1 MRGDPG
7 VQGLH
12 STPIFGPNRQLL
24 GMCELML
31 SWPRFSFRKKAVSLV
46 VLAGAAACNGP
57 GPFDSKDPAASRLK
71 PENGGIV
78 TDPNDFSRIPVPPA
92 DGPRLLP
99 VAMTVAVMRKP
110 DPKAETIGYLRIG
123 AQVARSDKPVAN
135 EGCPDGWYAIRP
147 AGFVCAGPNATLKL
161 DHPLARAIQVEPDRT
176 KPMPYKYAFLRSIAP
191 NYMRVP
197 SKNEQ
202 FEYEMRLER
211 HLRNWTKLRSK
222 WDALDVGANDVP
234 LDEIG
239 VARGAIPE
247 HAKPMDENVRFG
259 GNGDDQVPWWLQ
271 GERRIPNISSFKA
284 PSFAVIADRL
294 KRHAGV
300 SLIGTFVAGPE
311 AQGRRFAIST
321 DARLIPAD
329 KLKAESGSPF
339 HGVDIRAVGLPVAFA
354 QKDGANYYDFS
365 GNSPV
370 RGDALTGREF
380 VPLNGNIKESG
391 GERFVQA
398 RSGRWLKSAEL
409 RTAAKSSRLPAWAN
423 RKAKWIEIS
432 IVNQTLVLWEGDVP
446 VYATLVSTGRD
457 GMGDPQKTLSTPT
470 GTFRVYQ
477 KHITTTMDSSVADH
491 EFELRD
497 VPWVMYFKSGYALH
511 AAYWHDDFGHVRSH
525 GCVNMSPIDARR
537 TFLWASPDVPEHWHA
552 AYVADGQEQGTIVYI
567 HA

>member
-1 MRGDPG
+1 
-7 VQGLH
+7 
-12 STPIFGPNRQLL
+12 
-24 GMCELML
+24 MCQLML
-31 SWPRFSFRKKAVSLV
+31 SRPRFRFRKEAASLA
-46 VLAGAAACNGP
+46 VLACAAACSGP
-57 GPFDSKDPAASRLK
+57 SPFDSKDPAASRLK

-78 TDPNDFSRIPVPPA
+78 ADPNDYSRVPVPPA
-92 DGPRLLP
+92 DGPQLAP
-99 VAMTVAVMRKP
+99 IAMTVAVMRKP
-110 DPKAETIGYLRIG
+110 DPKAETLGYLRVG
-123 AQVARSDKPVAN
+123 ARVARSEKPLGN

-147 AGFVCAGPNATLKL
+147 AGFVCAGQNATLKL

-191 NYMRVP
+191 NYMRIP
-197 SKNEQ
+197 SKSEQ

-211 HLRNWTKLRSK
+211 HLRNWTKLHHK

-234 LDEIG
+234 LDANGIAQG
-239 VARGAIPE
+239 GIPE
-247 HAKPMDENVRFG
+247 QARPMDENVRFG
-259 GNGDDQVPWWLQ
+259 GNGDDRVPWWLV

-311 AQGRRFAIST
+311 AQGRRFAIAA

-339 HGVDIRAVGLPVAFA
+339 HGVDIKSIGLPVAFA
-354 QKDGANYYDFS
+354 QKDGTYYYDLS
-365 GNSPV
+365 GSTPV
-370 RGDALTGREF
+370 RGAAVSGREF
-380 VPLNGNIKESG
+380 VALSGNIKASG

-398 RSGRWLKSAEL
+398 RSGQWLKSAEL
-409 RTAAKSSRLPAWAN
+409 RTAAKSSRLPGWAN
-423 RKAKWIEIS
+423 KKAKWIEIS
-432 IVNQTLVLWEGDVP
+432 IINQTLVLWEGDIP

-511 AAYWHDDFGHVRSH
+511 ASYWHDDFGHVRSH

-537 TFLWASPDVPEHWHA
+537 TFMWAAPDVPDHWHA
-552 AYVADGQEQGTIVYI
+552 AYVGDGQEQGTIVYI

>member
-1 MRGDPG
+1 
-7 VQGLH
+7 
-12 STPIFGPNRQLL
+12 
-24 GMCELML
+24 ML
-31 SWPRFSFRKKAVSLV
+31 SRSRLSFLSGVVSLTALV
-46 VLAGAAACNGP
+46 GVAACSEP
-57 GPFDSKDPAASRLK
+57 TPFASKDPAASRLK
-71 PENGGIV
+71 PENGGFV
-78 TDPNDFSRIPVPPA
+78 ADLNDFLQIPVPPA
-92 DGPRLLP
+92 DGPELAPL
-99 VAMTVAVMRKP
+99 AMTVAVMQKP
-110 DPKAETIGYLRIG
+110 DPKADTLGYLRVG
-123 AQVARSDKPVAN
+123 ARVARSQKPIGN
-135 EGCPDGWYAIRP
+135 EGCPEGWYAVRP
-147 AGFVCAGPNATLKL
+147 AGFVCAGSNATLKL
-161 DHPLARAIQVEPDRT
+161 DHPLARALRVEPDRS
-176 KPMPYKYAFLRSIAP
+176 KPMPYKYAFLRAIAP
-191 NYMRVP
+191 NYMRIP
-197 SKNEQ
+197 SKAEQ

-211 HLRNWTKLRSK
+211 HLRNFNKLRDK

-234 LDEIG
+234 LDLSG
-239 VARGAIPE
+239 NASGAIPE
-247 HAKPMDENVRFG
+247 HARPMNENLRFG

-271 GERRIPNISSFKA
+271 GDRRIPNISSFKT

-311 AQGRRFAIST
+311 AQARRFAIAT

-339 HGVDIRAVGLPVAFA
+339 HGVDIKQIGLPIAFA
-354 QKDGANYYDFS
+354 QKEGTRYYDFR
-365 GNSPV
+365 GGAPLP
-370 RGDALTGREF
+370 GDAVAGRDFLALT
-380 VPLNGNIKESG
+380 GNIKEYG
-391 GERFVQA
+391 GDRFVQA

-409 RTAAKSSRLPAWAN
+409 RTAAKASRLPAWSN
-423 RKAKWIEIS
+423 KRAKWIEIS

-457 GMGDPQKTLSTPT
+457 GMGDPQKTLSTPM

-537 TFLWASPDVPEHWHA
+537 AFMWSAPDVPEHWHA
-552 AYVADGQEQGTIVYI
+552 AYTTNAVEQGTIVYI

>member
-1 MRGDPG
+1 
-7 VQGLH
+7 
-12 STPIFGPNRQLL
+12 
-24 GMCELML
+24 MCGWML
-31 SWPRFSFRKKAVSLV
+31 SRPRLSFRTAAVSLAV
-46 VLAGAAACNGP
+46 ATCALGCTGP
-57 GPFDSKDPAASRLK
+57 SPFDSKDPAASRLK

-78 TDPNDFSRIPVPPA
+78 ADPNDFSHVPVPPA
-92 DGPRLLP
+92 DGPQLAP
-99 VAMTVAVMRKP
+99 IAMTVAVMRKP
-110 DPKAETIGYLRIG
+110 DPKADTLGYLRVG
-123 AQVARSDKPVAN
+123 ARVARSEKPVGN

-147 AGFVCAGPNATLKL
+147 AGFVCAGLNATLKL
-161 DHPLARAIQVEPDRT
+161 DHPLARAIQVEPDRS

-197 SKNEQ
+197 SKAEQ

-211 HLRNWTKLRSK
+211 HLRNWKRLHAK
-222 WDALDVGANDVP
+222 WDLLDVGANDVP
-234 LDEIG
+234 LDENGI
-239 VARGAIPE
+239 ASGAIPE

-259 GNGDDQVPWWLQ
+259 GNGDDHVPWWLQ
-271 GERRIPNISSFKA
+271 GERRIPNISTYKA

-311 AQGRRFAIST
+311 AQERRFAIAA
-321 DARLIPAD
+321 DGRLIPAD

-339 HGVDIRAVGLPVAFA
+339 HGVDIKKVGLPVAFA
-354 QKDGANYYDFS
+354 QKDGTNFYDFS
-365 GNSPV
+365 GGSPLKGSAV
-370 RGDALTGREF
+370 GSREF
-380 VPLNGNIKESG
+380 VALSGNIKEFG

-398 RSGRWLKSAEL
+398 RSGQWLKSAEL
-409 RTAAKSSRLPAWAN
+409 RTAAKSSRLPGWAN
-423 RKAKWIEIS
+423 KKAKWIEIS

-457 GMGDPQKTLSTPT
+457 GLGDPQKTLSTPT

-497 VPWVMYFKSGYALH
+497 VPWVMYFKGSYALH

-525 GCVNMSPIDARR
+525 GCINMAPIDARKA
-537 TFLWASPDVPEHWHA
+537 FIWSSPDVPEHWHA
-552 AYVADGQEQGTIVYI
+552 AYTIDAVEQGTIVYI

>member
-1 MRGDPG
+1 
-7 VQGLH
+7 
-12 STPIFGPNRQLL
+12 
-24 GMCELML
+24 ML
-31 SWPRFSFRKKAVSLV
+31 SWSRFSLGKKAVSLA
-46 VLAGAAACNGP
+46 VLAGIAGCNGP
-57 GPFDSKDPAASRLK
+57 GSFDSKDPAASRLK

-78 TDPNDFSRIPVPPA
+78 ADPNDFSRIPVPPA
-92 DGPRLLP
+92 DGPQLVP
-99 VAMTVAVMRKP
+99 IAMTVAVMRKP
-110 DPKAETIGYLRIG
+110 DPKAETLGYLRIG
-123 AQVARSDKPVAN
+123 ARVARSEKPIGN
-135 EGCPDGWYAIRP
+135 EGCPEGWYAIRP
-147 AGFVCAGPNATLKL
+147 AGFVCAGPYATLKL
-161 DHPLARAIQVEPDRT
+161 DHPLARAIQVEPDRS

-191 NYMRVP
+191 NYMRIP
-197 SKNEQ
+197 SKAEQ
-202 FEYEMRLER
+202 FQYEMRLER
-211 HLRNWTKLRSK
+211 HLRNWSKLRAK

-234 LDEIG
+234 LNETG
-239 VARGAIPE
+239 VALGAIPE
-247 HAKPMDENVRFG
+247 QARPMDENMRFG
-259 GNGDDQVPWWLQ
+259 GNGDDHVPWWLQ

-311 AQGRRFAIST
+311 AQDRRFAIST

-339 HGVDIRAVGLPVAFA
+339 HGVDIRTVGLPVAFA
-354 QKDGANYYDFS
+354 QKDGTNYYDFAGS
-365 GNSPV
+365 APTRS
-370 RGDALTGREF
+370 DALAGREF
-380 VPLNGNIKESG
+380 VPLNGNIKEYNG
-391 GERFVQA
+391 DRFVQT

-537 TFLWASPDVPEHWHA
+537 TFLWAAPDVPEHWHA
-552 AYVADGQEQGTIVYI
+552 AYVGDGQEQGTIVYI

>member
-1 MRGDPG
+1 
-7 VQGLH
+7 
-12 STPIFGPNRQLL
+12 
-24 GMCELML
+24 ML
-31 SWPRFSFRKKAVSLV
+31 SWPHVSFRNKAVSCAL
-46 VLAGAAACNGP
+46 LAWASACKGP
-57 GPFDSKDPAASRLK
+57 GSFDSQDPAASRLK

-78 TDPNDFSRIPVPPA
+78 ADPNDFSRIPVPPA
-92 DGPRLLP
+92 DGPQLAP
-99 VAMTVAVMRKP
+99 IAMTVAVMRKP
-110 DPKAETIGYLRIG
+110 DPKADTLGYLRIG
-123 AQVARSDKPVAN
+123 ARVARSDKPVAN
-135 EGCPDGWYAIRP
+135 EGCPDGWYAVRP

-197 SKNEQ
+197 SKAEQ

-211 HLRNWTKLRSK
+211 HLRNWTKLRQR

-234 LDEIG
+234 LDEKSG
-239 VARGAIPE
+239 VALGAIPE
-247 HAKPMDENVRFG
+247 QAKPMDENVRFG
-259 GNGDDQVPWWLQ
+259 GNGDDHVPWWLQ

-311 AQGRRFAIST
+311 AQGRRFAISA

-339 HGVDIRAVGLPVAFA
+339 HGVDIRGVGLPVAFA
-354 QKDGANYYDFS
+354 QKDGANYYDIGS
-365 GNSPV
+365 GAPL
-370 RGDALTGREF
+370 RGESLAGREL
-380 VPLNGNIKESG
+380 VPLNGNIKELG
-391 GERFVQA
+391 GERFVQT
-398 RSGRWLKSAEL
+398 RSGRWLKSADL
-409 RTAAKSSRLPAWAN
+409 RTAAKASRLPAWAN

-537 TFLWASPDVPEHWHA
+537 TFLWSAPEVPEHWHA
-552 AYVADGQEQGTIVYI
+552 AYVGDGQEQGTIVYI

>member
-1 MRGDPG
+1 
-7 VQGLH
+7 
-12 STPIFGPNRQLL
+12 
-24 GMCELML
+24 MCELML
-31 SWPRFSFRKKAVSLV
+31 SRPRFSFRQATLSVAA
-46 VLAGAAACNGP
+46 LAYSVGCSGP
-57 GPFDSKDPAASRLK
+57 SPFDTKDPAASRLK

-78 TDPNDFSRIPVPPA
+78 ADPNDFSRVPVPPA
-92 DGPRLLP
+92 DGPQLAPIAL
-99 VAMTVAVMRKP
+99 TVAIMRKP
-110 DPKAETIGYLRIG
+110 DPKAETLGYLRVG
-123 AQVARSDKPVAN
+123 ARVARSDKPLGN

-161 DHPLARAIQVEPDRT
+161 DHPLARAIQVEPDRS

-191 NYMRVP
+191 NYLRVP
-197 SKNEQ
+197 SKAEQ

-211 HLRNWTKLRSK
+211 HLRNWTKLHHK

-234 LDEIG
+234 LDSNGIALG
-239 VARGAIPE
+239 GIPE
-247 HAKPMDENVRFG
+247 HARPMDENVRFG

-311 AQGRRFAIST
+311 AQQRRFAISA

-329 KLKAESGSPF
+329 KLKAEAGSPF
-339 HGVDIRAVGLPVAFA
+339 HGVDIKSVGLPVAFA
-354 QKDGANYYDFS
+354 QKDGTNYYDFAA
-365 GNSPV
+365 GSPV
-370 RGDALTGREF
+370 RGDAVPGREF
-380 VPLNGNIKESG
+380 ISLSGNIKEFGS
-391 GERFVQA
+391 ERFVQT

-409 RTAAKSSRLPAWAN
+409 RTAAKASRLPAWAN

-457 GMGDPQKTLSTPT
+457 GMGDPQKTLSTPM

-525 GCVNMSPIDARR
+525 GCVNISPIDARR
-537 TFLWASPDVPEHWHA
+537 TFIWSAPDVPEHWHA

-567 HA
+567 HP